1 MNATQGGVETSVDI
15 GAADV
20 GNVKPRRTRID
31 SLHEQPRE
39 TDGSPL
45 LAEAETQRSS
55 APLGLA
61 EQEKVL
67 LEVEE
72 PTAEM
77 IAAVAGEHPEIRRE
91 QLQLQV
97 AQLAGHLRERLRE
110 VDRREATLNAR
121 VAQLENDLR
130 VSRLW
135 LSERELTFQE
145 RENELKQQVDELH
158 ERLEAR
164 RDERNERE
172 LAIVDAEA
180 AAAELSERELQIRT
194 REDEVRERR
203 FEVDRQAAALRH
215 SQQLWEQER
224 ERQANQL
231 HAERRQLE
239 TESAQWREQLER
251 ETTEAREQREQE
263 QAEYMR
269 LREEQLQAAESL
281 ISEQAT
287 SLDHDREAMIAERIA
302 WDEQKR
308 RQKQAIDELRQT
320 AEDELADR
328 RNRLEA
334 RQQWIE
340 RQKAGLEQVRDEAL
354 RLHRQSLEM
363 RLLAEQLWAQITA
376 SLAPAEV
383 TQAIAELR
391 LKLSEQY
398 KIEEQLLVG
407 RRDELL
413 KLSEKIAQQH
423 REVELLRD
431 GVRQWGFSRQ
441 AEIERQASALVQRE
455 LTLDQQQDAFKDR
468 ELAWH
473 GQRRHYEQQIREL
486 TSRMRSLPVAA

>member
-1 MNATQGGVETSVDI
+1 
-15 GAADV
+15 
-20 GNVKPRRTRID
+20 
-31 SLHEQPRE
+31 
-39 TDGSPL
+39 
-45 LAEAETQRSS
+45 
-55 APLGLA
+55 
-61 EQEKVL
+61 
-67 LEVEE
+67 
-72 PTAEM
+72 
-77 IAAVAGEHPEIRRE
+77 
-91 QLQLQV
+91 
-97 AQLAGHLRERLRE
+97 LRERLRD

-135 LSERELTFQE
+135 LTERELKFQE
-145 RENELKQQVDELH
+145 RENELKQQVDELR

-164 RDERNERE
+164 RDDRDERE

-194 REDEVRERR
+194 REDDVRERR
-203 FEVDRQAAALRH
+203 FEVDRQAVALRH

-231 HAERRQLE
+231 HAERRLLE

-269 LREEQLQAAESL
+269 LREEQLQAAETL
-281 ISEQAT
+281 LSEQAK
-287 SLDHDREAMIAERIA
+287 SLDQDREAMIAERIA

-308 RQKQAIDELRQT
+308 RQKQAVDEFRQT
-320 AEDELADR
+320 AEDELTDR

-391 LKLSEQY
+391 LKLAEQF
-398 KIEEQLLVG
+398 KVEEQLLVG

-413 KLSEKIAQQH
+413 ELSEKIAKQH
-423 REVELLRD
+423 REVEVLRD
-431 GVRQWGFSRQ
+431 GVRHWGFARQ

-455 LTLDQQQDAFKDR
+455 LKLDQEQDAFKDR
-468 ELAWH
+468 ELAWNH
-473 GQRRHYEQQIREL
+473 DRRRYEQQIRDL
-486 TSRMRSLPVAA
+486 TSRLRTLPQAA